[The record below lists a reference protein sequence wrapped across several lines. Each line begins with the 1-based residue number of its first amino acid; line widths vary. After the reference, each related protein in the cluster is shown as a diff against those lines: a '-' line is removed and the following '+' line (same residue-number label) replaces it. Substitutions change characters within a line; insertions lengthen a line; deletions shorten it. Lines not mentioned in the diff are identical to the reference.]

1 MGEATED
8 KAAKPGEGAKAGD
21 KWVCE
26 CWDQSCQSMFS
37 DLHGEG
43 VTTIMDRSA
52 AQGAQCKFGSLG
64 LCCRICLQGP
74 CRINPMGKEPTTGIC
89 GARDYTIVARYID
102 RMIAGGTASHSAH
115 GKEIAHVLLGV
126 AEGKIKDYKV
136 TDAAKLESVAKKL
149 GIPYQGKAANV
160 LAGEV
165 ARAAMED
172 YSRYD
177 GQPLTF
183 LRSTVTKGRMKTWDF
198 NGVVPSNIETA
209 ITNVIHRTAMGV
221 DADPVPIL
229 FGGIQCALSD

>member
-1 MGEATED
+1 
-8 KAAKPGEGAKAGD
+8 
-21 KWVCE
+21 
-26 CWDQSCQSMFS
+26 MFS

-126 AEGKIKDYKV
+126 AEGKIKDY
-136 TDAAKLESVAKKL
+136 
-149 GIPYQGKAANV
+149 
-160 LAGEV
+160 
-165 ARAAMED
+165 
-172 YSRYD
+172 
-177 GQPLTF
+177 
-183 LRSTVTKGRMKTWDF
+183 
-198 NGVVPSNIETA
+198 
-209 ITNVIHRTAMGV
+209 
-221 DADPVPIL
+221 
-229 FGGIQCALSD
+229 